1 VTVTLYKYM
10 KVIFMTL
17 VTMRNHMKSTRNQ
30 SDQSWASDGK
40 MAAVCVL
47 PPAPPTSIT

>member
-1 VTVTLYKYM
+1 MTVTQHQQV
-10 KVIFMTL
+10 KVIFLTL

-47 PPAPPTSIT
+47 PPAPPASIT